1 MAKRK
6 TKKTNQAK
14 HYPVQRMI
22 REKVIGSTT
31 GALMVNIDRS
41 LCAVNHR
48 LYRQS
53 RVYNAKIALADV
65 ANASAYE
72 VYRLRDTWSLQKA
85 YQMAKD
91 EYDENVAEA
100 RKRGDE
106 GRWNDFRINPRTHA
120 FDLQL
125 QPSVLSNHGGSGT
138 VRTTCTIDE
147 YNYSIVRKPD
157 GNSMDFGLVAD
168 ANTFSILDEYDD
180 TKNTQIDPSNDA
192 IAIGY
197 EELKADRVD
206 ESMADIQNTG
216 DLPPY
221 DRTNLVTND
230 THGNPALLEKVDT
243 LFVDGERHKL
253 ATGFV
258 DWPLG
263 VIIIR
268 PITYGPS
275 NPNDPGVEFDLTVQS
290 GDYKGVKARQYID
303 V

>member
-1 MAKRK
+1 
-6 TKKTNQAK
+6 
-14 HYPVQRMI
+14 MI
-22 REKVIGSTT
+22 REKMITT
-31 GALMVNIDRS
+31 TSGALMVQIDKALS
-41 LCAVNHR
+41 AVNHR

-53 RVYNAKIALADV
+53 RVYNAKIALSDV
-65 ANASAYE
+65 ASAAAFE

-106 GRWNDFRINPRTHA
+106 GRWNDFRINPKA
-120 FDLQL
+120 NPFDAATTTMLL
-125 QPSVLSNHGGSGT
+125 ADYGASGT
-138 VRTTCTIDE
+138 TETAAVMDE

-157 GNSMDFGLVAD
+157 GNSMDFGLVGD
-168 ANTFSILDEYDD
+168 SNTFSILDEYDD
-180 TKNTQIDPSNDA
+180 SKNTQIDPSNDA
-192 IAIGY
+192 TAIGY
-197 EELKADRVD
+197 EELKSDRVD
-206 ESMADIQNTG
+206 ESMADIQNAG

-230 THGNPALLEKVDT
+230 ANGNPAVLEKVDT

-253 ATGFV
+253 STGFV

-263 VIIIR
+263 VIFIR
-268 PITYGPS
+268 PL
-275 NPNDPGVEFDLTVQS
+275 GVSSLNKQFDLTVQS

>member
-6 TKKTNQAK
+6 TQNK

-22 REKVIGSTT
+22 REKVIGTTT
-31 GALMVNIDRS
+31 GSLMVNIDKS
-41 LCAVNHR
+41 LSAVNHR

-53 RVYNAKIALADV
+53 RVYNAKLSLTDV
-65 ANASAYE
+65 ASAAAYE
-72 VYRLRDTWSLQKA
+72 IYRLRDTWSLQKA
-85 YQMAKD
+85 YQMAKN

-106 GRWNDFRINPRTHA
+106 GRWNDFRINPSSHP
-120 FDLQL
+120 FDLMTTTM
-125 QPSVLSNHGGSGT
+125 VLSNHGASGT
-138 VRTTCTIDE
+138 VETAITIDE

-157 GNSMDFGLVAD
+157 GNSMDFGLVSD
-168 ANTFSILDEYDD
+168 TNTFSILDEYDD
-180 TKNTQIDPSNDA
+180 TKNTQTFPSNDA
-192 IAIGY
+192 TEIGY
-197 EELKADRVD
+197 QELKADRVD
-206 ESMADIQNTG
+206 GSMGDIQAAG

-221 DRTNLVTND
+221 DRTNLVAND

-268 PITYGPS
+268 PIGIS
-275 NPNDPGVEFDLTVQS
+275 SSDKQFDLVVQS